1 MNREYPGN
9 FQKQISKLPFQLS
22 VQVYSLLGQTEG
34 ERKVFSGGCKKK
46 GAALWD
52 YPQEHF
58 VVIRNEK
65 VYPFVKFE
73 IIVPFLCCLLD
84 PLKNKHDRTWSSM
97 INWWIDSRTCQKYRI
112 LLSARQRS
120 NKLLRTFKRK
130 CFWEYDAVTL
140 TMIYLKILHDM
151 VSQNS

>member
-46 GAALWD
+46 GGCIVRLSPRALCCHKKW
-52 YPQEHF
+52 
-58 VVIRNEK
+58 K

-73 IIVPFLCCLLD
+73 IIVPLLCCLLD
-84 PLKNKHDRTWSSM
+84 PLKNRHDRTWSSM

-120 NKLLRTFKRK
+120 NKLLRAFKRK